1 MYRRSMKDRLVE
13 DFSTQ
18 RELFQF
24 FSEDSMNR
32 ILNTVAVFLLLLG
45 FGVLLDAQSSNG
57 TLVGTIT
64 DPS

>member
-1 MYRRSMKDRLVE
+1 MKDRLVE